1 LQARERASEG
11 ASAIGVFQGMGPAS
25 PGNREKECRIG
36 VMAMRDEIGA
46 DNMRWQSGGGEA
58 DLERTG

>member
-1 LQARERASEG
+1 VRSSQLQARERASEG

-36 VMAMRDEIGA
+36 VMAMRDE
-46 DNMRWQSGGGEA
+46 R
-58 DLERTG
+58 